1 MTKDE
6 MLFKIKDKLKDE
18 DYQVI
23 EWCKSSTDCILLRK
37 PFKRISDK
45 GILEPIISKIETV
58 PIPLVLNR
66 IVNVYELLYELQII
80 KL

>member
-6 MLFKIKDKLKDE
+6 MLSKIKDKLKDE

-37 PFKRISDK
+37 PFKKLSK
-45 GILEPIISKIETV
+45 EGILEPIIASIESI
-58 PIPLVLNR
+58 PIPLVHNR